1 MRFQRCPITPLDS
14 YAGNITFTD
23 GSTADVGDIT
33 FDPGSY
39 HFTYYGKDVTNQ
51 LTQSQKAAGWKKFD
65 RAKDNLRAYNESQ
78 LKQGKTPVPTG
89 STSTIGIFAEQL
101 FTDPLGAP
109 LESLDKKVKQVVTSS
124 GVQTILITAI
134 IGYGLVLFFQ
144 SRALQ
149 R

>member
-1 MRFQRCPITPLDS
+1 MRFQRCPIATLDS

-33 FDPGSY
+33 FDPASY
-39 HFTYYGKDVTNQ
+39 HFTYYGKDVTNK
-51 LTQSQKAAGWKKFD
+51 LTQSQKAAGWRNFD
-65 RAKDNLRAYNESQ
+65 RAKDNLRAYEEGQ
-78 LKQGKTPVPTG
+78 VVQGKPVVPTG
-89 STSTIGIFAEQL
+89 STSTIGNFTNLI

-109 LESLDKKVKQVVTSS
+109 LESLDRKVSQVAKST

-134 IGYGLVLFFQ
+134 IGYGLFLWVQ
-144 SRALQ
+144 SR